1 MAIPDVPSMKE
12 NRNNN
17 ATIVPA
23 DFYDRQARELL
34 RLKALHYECILMRR
48 TKGRLV
54 AQRVDAGDLLAVG
67 RPAMRLTES
76 FPLEA
81 VQSPR

>member
-23 DFYDRQARELL
+23 DSYDRQARELL
-34 RLKALHYECILMRR
+34 RLKGYIVRVILMRR
-48 TKGRLV
+48 TKRLLV
-54 AQRVDAGDLLAVG
+54 AQIVGTDDLLVVD
-67 RPAMRLTES
+67 RRAMRLTES